1 MNQFDF
7 SADPPATTQAED
19 YFQRYGF
26 ASRIAQVLLNR
37 RESSSITLGVYG
49 AWGEGKTSVMR
60 FIEQELAA
68 HSDAIV
74 INFNPWRFSD
84 EPSLLLAFFT
94 TLAERLKP
102 LSPDTRW
109 YKTRKESIGEAVLK
123 YASYATVLKATP
135 ASGLADALPGLGKAL
150 ADVPLEKLKVRIEE
164 FLQLAQRKI
173 VVIIDDIDRLE
184 KTEIHAVFRLV
195 RLTADFPY
203 TSYILCFDDRIV
215 ASSIGER
222 FADGSQ
228 QSGHEFLEKIIHVP
242 LRLPQAT
249 KRDLRDYLFSSLA
262 KAIEEVGVSV
272 PAADLDKF
280 RESFGKYFLARF
292 TTPRLAKR
300 YVNSLSFVLPL
311 LQNEVNY
318 PDLLLIEATKL
329 FYPSIYAL
337 IREHPGYFLGSFEV
351 RHWSAQDEKKR
362 HTVFFEQ
369 HLSSFSPDS
378 QASVK
383 ELLAELFPKLAELWP
398 TRYFHPE
405 HEELFN
411 EKRIASAHYFD
422 RYFSYTILKGEV
434 SDVVY
439 DAFFN
444 ALSGDP
450 LKAEE
455 LWRQLLAA
463 GNLWDLHFRFYAKR
477 NEFTSDQ
484 ATALISILAG
494 HEVEI
499 KAKKRPDDSFD
510 HHFDTARQIASLLTF
525 NVAAPHQ
532 LGVLE
537 AVFAAPVS
545 FELLYQMTHELLRPQ
560 RRGEPVSKDLQTQA
574 STRLLARALQEAGP
588 VSLVALHQTAVQLLF
603 KIWAQVRGQ
612 ASLSEYLDQHLPDE
626 ASLLQLIRAFIYPTN
641 SSSQAAPYLSDF
653 GQPEFTFMQSLFDP
667 TPFARLLSPAH
678 QEVPPTF
685 PSAGYRQPA
694 ADDLLLR
701 QFAYW
706 CQHPPTPAK

>member
-94 TLAERLKP
+94 TLSERLKP

-135 ASGLADALPGLGKAL
+135 ASGLADALPSLGKAL
-150 ADVPLEKLKVRIEE
+150 ADVPLEKLKARIEE
-164 FLQLAQRKI
+164 FLQAAQRKI

-228 QSGHEFLEKIIHVP
+228 QSGYEFLEKIIHVP

-249 KRDLRDYLFSSLA
+249 KRDLRDYLFTSLA
-262 KAIEEVGVSV
+262 KAIQEVGVSV
-272 PAADLDKF
+272 PNADLDKF

-311 LQNEVNY
+311 LQ
-318 PDLLLIEATKL
+318 
-329 FYPSIYAL
+329 
-337 IREHPGYFLGSFEV
+337 
-351 RHWSAQDEKKR
+351 
-362 HTVFFEQ
+362 
-369 HLSSFSPDS
+369 
-378 QASVK
+378 
-383 ELLAELFPKLAELWP
+383 
-398 TRYFHPE
+398 
-405 HEELFN
+405 
-411 EKRIASAHYFD
+411 
-422 RYFSYTILKGEV
+422 
-434 SDVVY
+434 
-439 DAFFN
+439 
-444 ALSGDP
+444 
-450 LKAEE
+450 
-455 LWRQLLAA
+455 
-463 GNLWDLHFRFYAKR
+463 
-477 NEFTSDQ
+477 
-484 ATALISILAG
+484 
-494 HEVEI
+494 
-499 KAKKRPDDSFD
+499 
-510 HHFDTARQIASLLTF
+510 
-525 NVAAPHQ
+525 
-532 LGVLE
+532 
-537 AVFAAPVS
+537 
-545 FELLYQMTHELLRPQ
+545 
-560 RRGEPVSKDLQTQA
+560 
-574 STRLLARALQEAGP
+574 
-588 VSLVALHQTAVQLLF
+588 
-603 KIWAQVRGQ
+603 
-612 ASLSEYLDQHLPDE
+612 
-626 ASLLQLIRAFIYPTN
+626 
-641 SSSQAAPYLSDF
+641 
-653 GQPEFTFMQSLFDP
+653 
-667 TPFARLLSPAH
+667 
-678 QEVPPTF
+678 
-685 PSAGYRQPA
+685 
-694 ADDLLLR
+694 
-701 QFAYW
+701 
-706 CQHPPTPAK
+706 

>member
-1 MNQFDF
+1 MTQFDF

-26 ASRIAQVLLNR
+26 ASRIAQVLLAR
-37 RESSSITLGVYG
+37 RESSSLTLGVYG

-60 FIEQELAA
+60 FIEQELATR
-68 HSDAIV
+68 SDAIV

-109 YKTRKESIGEAVLK
+109 YKSRKESIGEAVLK
-123 YASYATVLKATP
+123 YAGYATLLKATP
-135 ASGLADALPGLGKAL
+135 APGLADALPGLGKAL
-150 ADVPLEKLKVRIEE
+150 ADVPLEKLKARIEQ
-164 FLQLAQRKI
+164 FLQAAQRKI

-203 TSYILCFDDRIV
+203 TTYILCFDDRIV

-228 QSGHEFLEKIIHVP
+228 QSGYEFLEKIIHVP

-249 KRDLRDYLFSSLA
+249 KRDLRDYLFTALTS
-262 KAIEEVGVSV
+262 AIEQVGVPV
-272 PAADLDKF
+272 PAADLAKF
-280 RESFGKYFLARF
+280 RESFGSYFLARF

-300 YVNSLSFVLPL
+300 FVNSLSFVLPL

-329 FYPSIYAL
+329 FYPSLYAL

-351 RHWSAQDEKKR
+351 QYRSAPDERQR

-369 HLSSFSPDS
+369 HLGSLSLDT

-383 ELLAELFPKLAELWP
+383 ELLAELFPKLAQLWP
-398 TRYFHPE
+398 TRYLYPE

-411 EKRIASAHYFD
+411 EKRLASAHYFD

-444 ALSGDP
+444 ALATDLP
-450 LKAEE
+450 QAEE
-455 LWRQLLAA
+455 AWQRLLDA
-463 GNLWDLHFRFYAKR
+463 GNLWDLHFRLYARR
-477 NEFTSDQ
+477 NAFTSDQ
-484 ATALISILAG
+484 AINLISLLAR
-494 HEVEI
+494 HETEI
-499 KAKKRPDDSFD
+499 EAKKRPADLFD
-510 HHFDTARQIASLLTF
+510 RHFDTARQIASLLTF
-525 NVAAPHQ
+525 SVAAPQQ
-532 LGVLE
+532 LAVLE
-537 AVFAAPVS
+537 AVFAAPAS
-545 FELLYQMTHELLRPQ
+545 FNLVYHMTHELLRPQ
-560 RRGEPVSKDLQTQA
+560 RRGEPVSEALQTQA
-574 STRLLARALQEAGP
+574 GARLLARALQEAGP

-603 KIWAQVRGQ
+603 KIWAKTRGR
-612 ASLSEYLDQHLPDE
+612 ASLNEYLHQQLPDE
-626 ASLLQLIRAFIYPTN
+626 ASVLQLIRAFSYPT
-641 SSSQAAPYLSDF
+641 SSTSQPAPYLCDF
-653 GQPEFTFMQSLFDP
+653 GQPEFTYMQLLFDP
-667 TPFARLLSPAH
+667 VPFAGLLTPAH
-678 QEVPPTF
+678 RQVPADF
-685 PSAGYRQPA
+685 PSAGYREPA

-706 CQHPPTPAK
+706 CQHPPQTQE

>member
-1 MNQFDF
+1 MNHFDF

-37 RESSSITLGVYG
+37 RESSSITIGVYG
-49 AWGEGKTSVMR
+49 SWGEGKTSVMH
-60 FIEQELAA
+60 FIEKELAA
-68 HSDAIV
+68 NSDAIV

-94 TLAERLKP
+94 TLAERLKS

-135 ASGLADALPGLGKAL
+135 ASGLADAIPGFGKAL
-150 ADVPLEKLKVRIEE
+150 ADVPLEKLKARIEE
-164 FLQLAQRKI
+164 FLQKAQRKI
-173 VVIIDDIDRLE
+173 VIIIDDIDRLE
-184 KTEIHAVFRLV
+184 KSEIHAVFRLV

-228 QSGHEFLEKIIHVP
+228 QSGYEFLEKIIHVP

-262 KAIEEVGVSV
+262 KAIQDVGVDL
-272 PAADLDKF
+272 PTADLDKF

-318 PDLLLIEATKL
+318 HDLLLIEATKL
-329 FYPSIYAL
+329 LYPAIYAL
-337 IREHPGYFLGSFEV
+337 IKEHYGYFLGSFEV
-351 RHWSAQDEKKR
+351 KHWSAQDEKKR
-362 HTVFFEQ
+362 HTVFFDQ
-369 HLSSFSPDS
+369 HLSAFSPDT
-378 QASVK
+378 QTAIK

-398 TRYFHPE
+398 TRYIYPE

-411 EKRIASAHYFD
+411 DKRIASAYYFD

-439 DAFFN
+439 DAFFS
-444 ALSGDP
+444 ALSEDRF
-450 LKAEE
+450 KAEE
-455 LWRQLLAA
+455 LWRQLLEA
-463 GNLWDLHFRFYAKR
+463 GNLWDLHFRFYSRR
-477 NEFTSDQ
+477 NNFTSDQ
-484 ATALISILAG
+484 AINLITVLA
-494 HEVEI
+494 HYEVEI
-499 KAKKRPDDSFD
+499 TAKKRPDDLFD
-510 HHFDTARQIASLLTF
+510 RHFDTARQIASLLTF
-525 NVAAPHQ
+525 SVAAPHQ
-532 LGVLE
+532 QAVLK

-545 FELLYQMTHELLRPQ
+545 FDLLYYMTHELLRPN
-560 RRGEPVSKDLQTQA
+560 RRGEPVSKEIQTQA
-574 STRLLARALQEAGP
+574 GTRLLARALQEAGTA
-588 VSLVALHQTAVQLLF
+588 SLITTYQTAVQMLF
-603 KIWAQVRGQ
+603 KIWAEVRGR
-612 ASLSEYLDQHLPDE
+612 ASLNEYLHQHLTDE
-626 ASLLQLIRAFIYPTN
+626 ASLLQLVRAFIYPT
-641 SSSQAAPYLSDF
+641 SSSRPEPYISDF
-653 GQPEFTFMQSLFDP
+653 GPSEFTFMQSLFDP
-667 TPFARLLSPAH
+667 KPFVQFLSPTH
-678 QEVPPTF
+678 QDVPIDF
-685 PSAGYRQPA
+685 PSAGYREPA

-706 CQHPPTPAK
+706 CQHPPLPAK